1 MDGDPCKFLIISQL
15 HTLGSQP
22 SCNPETAH
30 TSANCIYVCIG
41 VNK

>member
-15 HTLGSQP
+15 HTLGSRP
-22 SCNPETAH
+22 SCKPETAH
-30 TSANCIYVCIG
+30 TSANCIYVCTG